1 MLALNATIE
10 AARAGESGKG
20 FAVVAGEVKNLAS
33 QTARATE
40 EIAASVNRIQIS
52 TRGASSAIQSIG
64 ETIAQLN
71 GNAAAIANNV
81 GQQGEATREI
91 AHSVQEAAA
100 GSRDVA
106 RNIVGVSQAAD
117 EAGVAAREVL
127 GAAEVLTVHSA
138 QLSDAVRQFIQFAKA
153 V

>member
-1 MLALNATIE
+1 M
-10 AARAGESGKG
+10 
-20 FAVVAGEVKNLAS
+20 
-33 QTARATE
+33 
-40 EIAASVNRIQIS
+40 
-52 TRGASSAIQSIG
+52 
-64 ETIAQLN
+64 
-71 GNAAAIANNV
+71 
-81 GQQGEATREI
+81 
-91 AHSVQEAAA
+91 QEAAA

-153 V
+153 VGATVSVKTRPQVPGERRLRGTLLASDDEGFTLSVEGTDGEPVRLAYSDVDRVRTVFVWGGQDAPGRSSGGNGAARATGRKQTQKRKQVVTT